1 MRPSI
6 VLALATV
13 LPLFDVAGAKPT
25 LDWPGY
31 GHDPQHSGVSSV
43 AGRRPLHIRWST
55 PVDLQP
61 QYNGDLLLIHYG
73 SPLITRRN
81 TVVVTVKVGATD
93 GFRLEG
99 RRGDTGELIWTE
111 PTDYVLP
118 PHNWTPSLG
127 AALPKGKTVVFP
139 GVGGTV
145 IRRTAPDRAKG
156 SLRRFAFY
164 GIDAYEADPS
174 SFAGSVTITTPIT
187 ADTRGNLFFGF
198 TADAGAPLGLES
210 GIARLSRSGKGTWI
224 SAAMAASD
232 AGMQHVPYGAAP
244 ALSLDGKRV
253 YAAVASGSGFSTGYL
268 LVLDS
273 KTLAPIAKVRLR
285 DARDPNQLAWL
296 VDDGTASPTVGPDG
310 DAYYG
315 VLSAT
320 DNHFRGWMLHFSA
333 DLQTTKTPGAFGW
346 DDTASIVPTAAVP
359 SYAGTSSYLLLTKYN
374 DYASAGGTGHNR
386 MAILDP
392 NAQMTDPISG
402 ATVMQEVI
410 TIAGPTP
417 DGDFPGLPT
426 AVREWCINTAAVDP
440 LTRSAFVNNEDGV
453 LYRWDLTA
461 NTLTDHVVLT
471 PGIGEA
477 YTPTL
482 VGPDGTVYAINNATL
497 FAVDE
502 GP

>member
-1 MRPSI
+1 MRLAI
-6 VLALATV
+6 VAVLALLVSTSR
-13 LPLFDVAGAKPT
+13 PVAARPA

-43 AGRRPLHIRWST
+43 AGRRPLHVRWST

-61 QYNGDLLLIHYG
+61 QYTANLLYIHYG

-99 RRGDTGELIWTE
+99 RRGDTGELVWTE

-118 PHNWTPSLG
+118 PHNWTPSVG
-127 AALPKGKTVVFP
+127 AALPKGKTLVFP
-139 GVGGTV
+139 GAGGTV
-145 IRRTAPDRAKG
+145 IRRNAPDRAKG

-174 SFAGSVTITTPIT
+174 GFTTSVTITTPIT
-187 ADTRGNLFFGF
+187 ADTRGNLYFGF
-198 TADAGAPLGLES
+198 TAAAGAPLGLES
-210 GIARLSRSGKGTWI
+210 GIARLTRSGKGTWT

-232 AGMQHVPYGAAP
+232 ASILTVPYGSAP
-244 ALSLDGKRV
+244 ALSLDGKRLYV
-253 YAAVASGSGFSTGYL
+253 AVRSGDGFSTGYL
-268 LVLDS
+268 LTLDS
-273 KTLAPIAKVRLR
+273 KTLAPIAKVQLR
-285 DARDPNQLAWL
+285 DVADPNQLAWL
-296 VDDGTASPTVGPDG
+296 SDDGTASPTVGPDG
-310 DAYYG
+310 DVYFG

-320 DNHFRGWMLHFSA
+320 NSHFRGWMLHFSG
-333 DLQTTKTPGAFGW
+333 DLQSTKTPGAFGW
-346 DDTASIVPTAAVP
+346 DDTASIVPAAAVP
-359 SYAGTSSYLLLTKYN
+359 SYAGTSAYLVLTKYN
-374 DYASAGGTGHNR
+374 DYAGAGGTGHNR

-410 TIAGPTP
+410 TVAGPTP
-417 DGDFPGLPT
+417 DDDFSGLPT

-440 LTRSAFVNNEDGV
+440 LTKSAFVNNEDGI
-453 LYRWDLTA
+453 LYRWDLAT
-461 NTLTDHVVLT
+461 NTLADHVVLT
-471 PGIGEA
+471 PGVGEA